1 MNHAAI
7 VSSLAFGAV
16 IGCGVGNALI
26 DKPKKTY
33 LDQTKCDCDS
43 IRTEY
48 YSEGNVWSE
57 TPYRN
62 GVVHGM
68 KKVYYMNGQTLRE
81 VEYQNNTENGTLT
94 DYTPNGE
101 VLIKVSIRNGVI
113 QGISE

>member
-7 VSSLAFGAV
+7 VSLAFGV
-16 IGCGVGNALI
+16 ILGCGVGTAMK

-57 TPYRN
+57 TPYKN
-62 GVVHGM
+62 GVVNGL
-68 KKVYYMNGQTLRE
+68 KKVYYMNGQTLRV
-81 VEYQNNTENGTLT
+81 VEYQNDTENGTLT

-101 VLIKVSIRNGVI
+101 VRIQVSIRNGEI
-113 QGISE
+113 IGRSK